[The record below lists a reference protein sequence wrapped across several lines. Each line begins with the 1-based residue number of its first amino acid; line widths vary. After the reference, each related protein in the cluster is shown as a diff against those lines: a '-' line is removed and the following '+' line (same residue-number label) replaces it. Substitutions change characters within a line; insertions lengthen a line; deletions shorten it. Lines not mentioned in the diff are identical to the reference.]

1 MPNRILKESIC
12 TSDSVDSLSWFEEV
26 LFYRLI
32 VNCDDYGRFDGRAAI
47 IKNRLF
53 PLKENLTAKTVS
65 GAIEKLARTGLVTLY
80 EFEGKPYLY
89 LPGWNHHQNVRA
101 KKSKYPEP
109 VNICIQM
116 NADESRLSL
125 IQEDENRSNQENAN
139 VPVIQSNTKSES
151 ESISESESLSESNT
165 GEVVRDKGAS
175 HEQSG
180 EPKECI
186 GLSPKKENDF
196 LKSEQKPTGGADP
209 GGPIR
214 PDGKLAFGIRQNVF
228 LTQKEYD
235 WLESNFGESNLG
247 LAITFLGAG
256 MEKLTEE
263 DKEKSHFEL
272 IRRRLWKKPYFR
284 DGEP

>member
-101 KKSKYPEP
+101 KKSKYPDP
-109 VNICIQM
+109 ANICIQM
-116 NADESRLSL
+116 NSDESKL
-125 IQEDENRSNQENAN
+125 QHTKEDENGTDQENAN
-139 VPVIQSNTKSES
+139 VPVIQSNSKSESISESES
-151 ESISESESLSESNT
+151 ESISESNAREEVRYG
-165 GEVVRDKGAS
+165 GEG

-180 EPKECI
+180 GPMGDL
-186 GLSPKKENDF
+186 GLSERKRNHFPESEQEKPGEND
-196 LKSEQKPTGGADP
+196 SVRQ
-209 GGPIR
+209 
-214 PDGKLAFGIRQNVF
+214 DGKIAFGIRQNVF

-235 WLESNFGESNLG
+235 WLESTFGEFNLG
-247 LAITFLGAG
+247 MAITFLGAG
-256 MEKLTEE
+256 MENLTEE
-263 DKEKSHFEL
+263 DRKKSHYEL
-272 IRRRLWKKPYFR
+272 IRRRLWKKPYVR

>member
-65 GAIEKLARTGLVTLY
+65 GALEKLARTGLVTLY

-109 VNICIQM
+109 ENICIQM
-116 NADESRLSL
+116 NADESKLPQT
-125 IQEDENRSNQENAN
+125 QEDENGTDQENAN
-139 VPVIQSNTKSES
+139 VPVIQSNSKS
-151 ESISESESLSESNT
+151 ESISESESVSESNT
-165 GEVVRDKGAS
+165 REVVRYGGEG

-180 EPKECI
+180 EPTEDL
-186 GLSPKKENDF
+186 GLSERKRNDF
-196 LKSEQKPTGGADP
+196 LKSEPESSGTADP
-209 GGPIR
+209 AR
-214 PDGKLAFGIRQNVF
+214 PDGKIAFGIRQNVF
-228 LTQKEYD
+228 LTQEEYD
-235 WLESNFGESNLG
+235 CLESTFGEYNLG

-256 MEKLTEE
+256 MENLTEE
-263 DKEKSHFEL
+263 DRKKSHYEL
-272 IRRRLWKKPYFR
+272 IRRRLWKKPYVR

>member
-109 VNICIQM
+109 ANICIQM
-116 NADESRLSL
+116 YSDGSKLPHT
-125 IQEDENRSNQENAN
+125 QEDENRTNQKYAN
-139 VPVIQSNTKSES
+139 VPVIQSNSKS
-151 ESISESESLSESNT
+151 ESISESESLPESNT
-165 GEVVRDKGAS
+165 REVVRDRGEG

-180 EPKECI
+180 GSMEDL
-186 GLSPKKENDF
+186 GLSERKRNDF
-196 LKSEQKPTGGADP
+196 PESGQEKPGEADP
-209 GGPIR
+209 LR
-214 PDGKLAFGIRQNVF
+214 PDGKIAFGIRQNVF
-228 LTQKEYD
+228 LTQEEYD
-235 WLESNFGESNLG
+235 CLESTFGEFNLG

-256 MEKLTEE
+256 MENLTEE
-263 DKEKSHFEL
+263 DRKKSHYEL
-272 IRRRLWKKPYFR
+272 IRRRLWKKPYVR